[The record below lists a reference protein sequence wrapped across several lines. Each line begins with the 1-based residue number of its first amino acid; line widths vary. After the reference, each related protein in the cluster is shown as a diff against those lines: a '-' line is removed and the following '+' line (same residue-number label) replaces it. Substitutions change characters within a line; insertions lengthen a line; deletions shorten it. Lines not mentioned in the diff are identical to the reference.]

1 MAGAPQLLAVGGA
14 AGLAVYLLNR
24 DGNSRLV
31 KALSGTIP
39 PDSGANDTEPLL
51 KRRPSWEAKFVGNG
65 VPEEVKKELND
76 AAKSRLERRPSY
88 AMRRIK
94 LSLSL
99 MCRFLP
105 LMTIIALSG
114 GRASSRSPSSGS
126 GRRRTRPKCECK
138 P

>member
-1 MAGAPQLLAVGGA
+1 MAAPQLLAVGGA

-88 AMRRIK
+88 AMWRIK
-94 LSLSL
+94 LSLS
-99 MCRFLP
+99 P
-105 LMTIIALSG
+105 
-114 GRASSRSPSSGS
+114 
-126 GRRRTRPKCECK
+126 
-138 P
+138 